1 MAGPIFEKEFRERE
15 TVLAKR
21 ASKEKEQLS
30 TAKVDF
36 ASSMFKMLGHP
47 LRLRLVE
54 LLDVH
59 GEKTVNELAEL
70 CGEPQPTVSLYLNR
84 LKTLGLLGSR
94 RAGNQTYYFVSQPKL
109 GTLLD
114 CIRDCPV
121 PE

>member
-1 MAGPIFEKEFRERE
+1 MGTKA
-15 TVLAKR
+15 TKR
-21 ASKEKEQLS
+21 SKQPLS
-30 TAKVDF
+30 IAKVEF

-47 LRLRLVE
+47 LRLKLVE

-70 CGEPQPTVSLYLNR
+70 SSEPQPTVSLYLNR

-94 RAGNQTYYFVSQPKL
+94 RAGNQTYYFVSHPKL

-114 CIRDCPV
+114 CIRDCPS